1 VLIILI
7 ILIIPII
14 LQVRMDLG
22 IADHVWQDKRTAIAQ
37 SVDELSDQFKPAM
50 RAGWM
55 KYIRQTYPAGA
66 VAPMVA
72 VGEVLEVLGTCLQ
85 PRDAGDSWCCLP
97 KCRLLP

>member
-1 VLIILI
+1 MLIILI

-37 SVDELSDQFKPAM
+37 SVDALSDQFKPAM

-55 KYIRQTYPAGA
+55 KYIRQTYTAGA
-66 VAPMVA
+66 VAPVVA
-72 VGEVLEVLGTCLQ
+72 VGEGTLVLDDE
-85 PRDAGDSWCCLP
+85 
-97 KCRLLP
+97 

>member
-1 VLIILI
+1 MLIILI

-14 LQVRMDLG
+14 LQVRLDLG

-55 KYIRQTYPAGA
+55 KYIRQTYQAGA
-66 VAPMVA
+66 VAPVVA
-72 VGEVLEVLGTCLQ
+72 VGEGTLVLDDE
-85 PRDAGDSWCCLP
+85 
-97 KCRLLP
+97 

>member
-14 LQVRMDLG
+14 LQVRIDLG

-72 VGEVLEVLGTCLQ
+72 VGEGTLVLDDDE
-85 PRDAGDSWCCLP
+85 
-97 KCRLLP
+97 